1 MSDQPSGERDLTR
14 NSVIQSLTPE
24 RLLRQG
30 KKGTVQWVR
39 RIAADPETQ
48 RLYRQAIIIT
58 LLGNVVLAAGKAIA
72 AYFSGSVALYADAA
86 NSISDVVYSLMI
98 ALGMW
103 LAQRPPDLTH
113 PQGHNR
119 FEPLIGLVV
128 AASITFAG
136 YEAARSGVERL
147 ISGATPIELGFPAL
161 VLVGSVIIKSA
172 MFLRIR
178 AIARKLANPTFA
190 AAAQDNLSDVLT
202 STAAFLGALGS
213 LYISPVLDPV
223 AAFVVA
229 IWIFRTAFFIWR
241 ENLGFLSGAGA
252 SRALR
257 EQIVQVAAQ
266 TPGVQAVH
274 QVITDYVGTRLVVD
288 LHVEVAGD
296 IHLDQAHVISDEV
309 SHRLQDLPEVDRAY
323 VHLEPVSKDH

>member
-1 MSDQPSGERDLTR
+1 MNDLSSGERELKH
-14 NSVIQSLTPE
+14 NSVNENLSPE
-24 RLLRQG
+24 RQPRRAT
-30 KKGTVQWVR
+30 KGTVQWVR
-39 RIAADPETQ
+39 RIAADPEIQ

-161 VLVGSVIIKSA
+161 VLVGSVIIKSG
-172 MFLRIR
+172 MYLRIR
-178 AIARKLANPTFA
+178 AIARKLSNPTFA

-252 SRALR
+252 PRALR
-257 EQIVQVAAQ
+257 ERIIQVAAQ
-266 TPGVQAVH
+266 TLGVQAVH

-296 IHLDQAHVISDEV
+296 IHLDQAHAISDEV
-309 SHRLQDLPEVDRAY
+309 SQRLQDLPEVDRAY
-323 VHLEPVSKDH
+323 VHLEPVAKDQ